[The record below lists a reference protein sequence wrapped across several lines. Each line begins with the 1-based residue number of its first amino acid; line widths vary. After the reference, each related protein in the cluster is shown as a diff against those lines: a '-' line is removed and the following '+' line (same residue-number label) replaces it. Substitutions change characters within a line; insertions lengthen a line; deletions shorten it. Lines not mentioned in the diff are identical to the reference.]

1 MERSTRVS
9 VFESDKPAEI
19 QLIKSK
25 LDDVLGGGGTGG
37 DEIPEGFVFIFYYI
51 YNQRNM
57 GDQGSRV
64 KDQGLRAR
72 ERVRKRVQMREVERE
87 IIFVYPTV

>member
-1 MERSTRVS
+1 MMII
-9 VFESDKPAEI
+9 VF
-19 QLIKSK
+19 LLLKSK

-57 GDQGSRV
+57 GDQGSMAR
-64 KDQGLRAR
+64 KRAR
-72 ERVRKRVQMREVERE
+72 KRTREREGVERE